1 MTENGITYI
10 LVNTGLIQKKVV
22 VFMLESI
29 KEFLHTVG
37 VYHANAFYTIVYF
50 LKNNFFFIF
59 VLIAI
64 GYMVHEDLKAD
75 NYNYVNDERRII

>member
-1 MTENGITYI
+1 MET
-10 LVNTGLIQKKVV
+10 
-22 VFMLESI
+22 I
-29 KEFLHTVG
+29 KEFLHTFA
-37 VYHANAFYTIVYF
+37 VYHVNAFYSIAYF

-64 GYMVHEDLKAD
+64 GYMVYEELKAD